1 MIFSLNTRV
10 LQVFNNKIMEAGWHM
25 VNPECV
31 LASSTLFAAGKPTLV
46 GPILVPS
53 ENDGCLWFW
62 FWLEF
67 EYFPYYVVESE
78 YFQYFVVEIEYFQ

>member
-1 MIFSLNTRV
+1 MDELTAVCCDDSTSL
-10 LQVFNNKIMEAGWHM
+10 AGWHM

-53 ENDGCLWFW
+53 ENDGRLWFW
-62 FWLEF
+62 FWLVF
-67 EYFPYYVVESE
+67 DANVSVGF
-78 YFQYFVVEIEYFQ
+78 